1 MKKLFLILISISFV
15 SFSQTQTYFDYPF
28 GGGGGFMPGV
38 QFVNLDDLN
47 AKLVSQSL
55 PKFSN
60 GTVFITGGG
69 GFIYLGFVPQ
79 LRVGGLGY
87 GGTKSLSHS
96 KNSINYQVDYSIGV
110 GGFTVEYTLPFV
122 KDIAISIGAIIGA
135 GGISVEYYENSQNFL
150 WPTVFT
156 SSQKNNYTKL
166 NNDFFLVSPTLNVD
180 IPIYRF
186 LALRIGTGYQ
196 ITVGG
201 EWKANNNQTLFNA
214 PDSFNGNSFF
224 LLTGIYFGFFA
235 F

>member
-1 MKKLFLILISISFV
+1 MKKAILILLILTNNILTQS
-15 SFSQTQTYFDYPF
+15 QTYFDSPF
-28 GGGGGFMPGV
+28 GGGGGFSPGL
-38 QFVNLDDLN
+38 QFVNLNDLN
-47 AKLVSQSL
+47 AQLVSLSL

-60 GTVFITGGG
+60 ETIFTTGGG
-69 GFIYLGFVPQ
+69 GYIYLGFIPQ

-96 KNSINYQVDYSIGV
+96 KNNTNYQVDYCVGV

-122 KDIAISIGAIIGA
+122 KDIAISLGAIIGA
-135 GGISVEYYENSQNFL
+135 GGISVEYYENSQNFS
-150 WPTVFT
+150 WTTVFT

-166 NNDFFLVSPTLNVD
+166 NNDFFLLSPTLNVD

-186 LALRIGTGYQ
+186 LAFRAGVGYQ
-196 ITVGG
+196 FALGG
-201 EWKANNNQTLFNA
+201 EWKANNNQTLYNA

-224 LLTGIYFGFFA
+224 LQTGIYFGFFA